1 MQELDDYKLEGYDC
15 TLGSHPSPLIPII
28 SRNSEYQAVYF
39 DDNFQIQLRRIDVID
54 SDTTAKFSYLSN
66 CHEDIKNKLEKF
78 DYRKHKL
85 FAKDENNV
93 EFYEVEDETY
103 FFVKLLIDKSFSK
116 DNPFVRVSYAK
127 ATGIKDL
134 IDREKENY
142 EQYLKT
148 KSKDREKKF
157 WEKYKNFTVED
168 TTSSLFNAIPVTG
181 EKASEVGADYTRLRK
196 LLQNNDFEEADKETE
211 FWLRMLEKLGINPT
225 KKVKDWHTIDKLW
238 VIGSGGKI
246 DFTPNI
252 IKAIINI
259 DDTIDETDIVINT
272 VNYEVMDCVDETDD
286 VDESYAIED
295 LDIDTIEDLD
305 INAIEVL
312 YIDAMGD
319 LDFLDAIE
327 DLYIDAIEDLDFLD
341 DILDL
346 ESEKVTDEM
355 MRQGYLRKN

>member
-15 TLGSHPSPLIPII
+15 TLGGYPSPLIPII

-39 DDNFQIQLRRIDVID
+39 DDNFQIQLRRIDAID

-127 ATGIKDL
+127 STGIKHL

-157 WEKYKNFTVED
+157 WEKYKSFTVED

-181 EKASEVGADYTRLRK
+181 EKASEVGADYTELRD
-196 LLQNNDFEEADKETE
+196 LLQNKNFEEAKKETE
-211 FWLRMLEKLGINPT
+211 RQFQKKLPELDKLNIE
-225 KKVKDWHTIDKLW
+225 KLW
-238 VIGSGGKI
+238 VYYYLLNERVFYLLYSSYKSAFYIKDVKGNNIVNFCRSNNEKKFRDVAVGAMLVGCFLIITIAVENGVNFVSNFRISENNLVFIGILLAEKISLNLFLSLAIKISFGGS
-246 DFTPNI
+246 FL
-252 IKAIINI
+252 AIIL
-259 DDTIDETDIVINT
+259 
-272 VNYEVMDCVDETDD
+272 
-286 VDESYAIED
+286 AW
-295 LDIDTIEDLD
+295 
-305 INAIEVL
+305 
-312 YIDAMGD
+312 
-319 LDFLDAIE
+319 
-327 DLYIDAIEDLDFLD
+327 
-341 DILDL
+341 
-346 ESEKVTDEM
+346 K
-355 MRQGYLRKN
+355 K